1 MNKIAVLNS
10 KIEADILSEF
20 LKRNSIPHIIKSY
33 HDSAYDGIFQLQM
46 GWGHVESDITYKE
59 IIINFLNE
67 IRLKNENPT

>member
-20 LKRNSIPHIIKSY
+20 LKRNSIPHIIRSY
-33 HDSAYDGIFQLQM
+33 YDSAYDGIFQLQM
-46 GWGHVESDITYKE
+46 GWGHVESDSKYKE

>member
-1 MNKIAVLNS
+1 MNKIAILNS

-20 LKRNSIPHIIKSY
+20 LKRNSIPHIIRSY
-33 HDSAYDGIFQLQM
+33 YDSAYDGIFQLQM
-46 GWGHVESDITYKE
+46 GWGHVESYSTYKE